1 LGVLFAVAVDAGA
14 LSEGA
19 EQAAKSSALKR
30 TSARAIARGFRGLFS
45 LIN

>member
-19 EQAAKSSALKR
+19 EQAAKSSALKK
-30 TSARAIARGFRGLFS
+30 TTACAIARELRGLFS